1 MTSPAERRPGAHPG
15 AAPAAN
21 SGLGRAP
28 TPSHPLPVVPQAD
41 TVGGGDAFEA
51 DPVVHLVR
59 RALETPRL
67 TITRM
72 SEELGIPRGTLEAYR
87 LGVRRMP
94 SPARR
99 RLADYLRQHADGV
112 RGVADALL
120 GIDGVR

>member
-1 MTSPAERRPGAHPG
+1 MTLPAERRPGTPVG
-15 AAPAAN
+15 AATPAA
-21 SGLGRAP
+21 GRAP
-28 TPSHPLPVVPQAD
+28 TPSHPIPVVAQAD
-41 TVGGGDAFEA
+41 MGSPVTGFES
-51 DPVVHLVR
+51 DVVVALVR

-99 RLADYLRQHADGV
+99 RLAEYLQQHANGV

-120 GIDGVR
+120 DIDGVR

>member
-1 MTSPAERRPGAHPG
+1 MNGTERIPGGSSSPTNPAHHGRPA
-15 AAPAAN
+15 
-21 SGLGRAP
+21 
-28 TPSHPLPVVPQAD
+28 TPSHPIPVVPEAD
-41 TVGGGDAFEA
+41 TASAEDAGG
-51 DPVVHLVR
+51 DPVVSLVR

-99 RLADYLRQHADGV
+99 RLAEYLFGHAEGV
-112 RGVADALL
+112 RSVAQGLL

>member
-1 MTSPAERRPGAHPG
+1 
-15 AAPAAN
+15 
-21 SGLGRAP
+21 
-28 TPSHPLPVVPQAD
+28 
-41 TVGGGDAFEA
+41 
-51 DPVVHLVR
+51 
-59 RALETPRL
+59 
-67 TITRM
+67 M

-99 RLADYLRQHADGV
+99 RLAEYLQQHADGV

>member
-1 MTSPAERRPGAHPG
+1 MTSPAERRPGVPPG

-21 SGLGRAP
+21 APLGRAP

-41 TVGGGDAFEA
+41 AAGGGESYEG

-99 RLADYLRQHADGV
+99 RLAESLQQHADGV

>member
-1 MTSPAERRPGAHPG
+1 
-15 AAPAAN
+15 
-21 SGLGRAP
+21 
-28 TPSHPLPVVPQAD
+28 
-41 TVGGGDAFEA
+41 
-51 DPVVHLVR
+51 
-59 RALETPRL
+59 L